1 MPLPDLAEKSQFLYD
16 NLRLKTYPVGVK
28 FLKKEDGLPK
38 EARRP
43 SQFLGK
49 RITICQAMTMARNY
63 GWQMGITE
71 KDIICPLAALAFGF
85 MDLPDARKAM
95 ADAFLMSNYKSGPGR
110 SQSEADEM
118 CFLNPREYEALFLG
132 PLHKIPVIPDTVA
145 VYGNPAQVSRM
156 VQAATFDTE
165 EKIQGLFGGKV
176 ECPEYLIR
184 PMKEGRP
191 RVVLP
196 GPGDRIFSMTAD
208 DEMIF
213 AFPFTFLDAF
223 ITGLKESGKKVGA
236 RYPISFYQNFQPEF
250 PKHYQELAK
259 KLGIQES

>member
-1 MPLPDLAEKSQFLYD
+1 MPNLAERSQFLYD
-16 NLRLKTYPVGVK
+16 NLRLKTFPVGAK
-28 FLKKEDGLPK
+28 FLKRADELPK

-49 RITICQAMTMARNY
+49 RVTVCQAMTMARNY

-85 MDLPDARKAM
+85 TDQPDARGAM
-95 ADAFLMSNYKSGPGR
+95 ADAFLMSNYKSGAGR
-110 SQSEADEM
+110 SRSEANEM
-118 CFLNPREYEALFLG
+118 CFLDPGEYEALFIG
-132 PLHKIPVIPDTVA
+132 PLHKVQVVPDTIA

-156 VQAATFDTE
+156 VQAATFDTD
-165 EKIQGLFGGKV
+165 EKINGVFGGKV

-196 GPGDRIFSMTAD
+196 GPGDRVFSMTAD

-213 AFPFTFLDAF
+213 AFPHAFLEAF
-223 ITGLKESGKKVGA
+223 ITGLRESGKKIGA

-250 PKHYQELAK
+250 PKHYQELAR
-259 KLGIQES
+259 KLGIQEA

>member
-1 MPLPDLAEKSQFLYD
+1 MSLPDLEEKSRFLYD
-16 NLRLKTYPVGVK
+16 NLRLKTYPVGAK
-28 FLKKEDGLPK
+28 FLKKKDELPK

-49 RITICQAMTMARNY
+49 RITICQAMTLARNY

-85 MDLPDARKAM
+85 TDLPDARQAM
-95 ADAFLMSNYKSGPGR
+95 AEAFLVSNYKSGLAR
-110 SQSEADEM
+110 SRSEADEM
-118 CFLNPREYEALFLG
+118 CFLDSREYEALLIS
-132 PLHKIPVIPDTVA
+132 PLQKSQVAPDTIA

-165 EKIQGLFGGKV
+165 EKIHGLFGGKV

-191 RVVLP
+191 RVVVP
-196 GPGDRIFSMTAD
+196 GPGDRVFSMTAD

-213 AFPFTFLDAF
+213 AFPYAFLEAF
-223 ITGLKESGKKVGA
+223 ITGLRESGKKVGA
-236 RYPISFYQNFQPEF
+236 RYPITFYQNFQPEF

-259 KLGIQES
+259 RLGIQES